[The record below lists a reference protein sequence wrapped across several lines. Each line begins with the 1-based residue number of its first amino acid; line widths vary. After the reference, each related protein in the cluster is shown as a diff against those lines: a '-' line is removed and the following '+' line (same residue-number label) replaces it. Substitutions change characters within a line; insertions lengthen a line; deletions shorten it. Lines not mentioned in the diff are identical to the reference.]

1 MRRVVRSFLLSFFV
15 ISLAWSMTGIGAE
28 DNRLLID
35 AITTQMQIML
45 TKHIE
50 EFYWRIEQLENQE
63 NYDDDKEEGGGEE
76 MMMMVMLKRTKLKE
90 WSSTYPFSRKKWSK
104 SLFGVGDEDWA
115 NSNLIIRSYSCD
127 DWFSVAYQFFWN
139 CGTFPSCPIDSHQIC
154 HLILLWSLYAKISY
168 NDSIVFCCLFIFNHV
183 PLKKKHF

>member
-1 MRRVVRSFLLSFFV
+1 
-15 ISLAWSMTGIGAE
+15 MTGIGAE

-76 MMMMVMLKRTKLKE
+76 MMMIVMLKRTKLKE
-90 WSSTYPFSRKKWSK
+90 
-104 SLFGVGDEDWA
+104 
-115 NSNLIIRSYSCD
+115 
-127 DWFSVAYQFFWN
+127 
-139 CGTFPSCPIDSHQIC
+139 
-154 HLILLWSLYAKISY
+154 
-168 NDSIVFCCLFIFNHV
+168 
-183 PLKKKHF
+183 